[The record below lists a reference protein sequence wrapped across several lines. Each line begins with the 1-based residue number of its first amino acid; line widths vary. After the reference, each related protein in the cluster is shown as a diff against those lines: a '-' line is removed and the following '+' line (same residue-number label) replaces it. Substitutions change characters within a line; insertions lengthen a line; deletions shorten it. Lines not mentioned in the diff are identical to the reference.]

1 MRLEM
6 KTRCERCGEDLP
18 QAGDAYICS
27 YECTFCK
34 TCAADLN
41 SVCPNCGGELIRRP
55 KRIASV
61 PTPELDDSTATTA
74 PRTWLVWAVS
84 FAVWGFI
91 TLAATFTIDE
101 FYRARG
107 APMTFLETLGSE
119 SAQILPYAL
128 LTPFAFFLALRYK
141 IRKNNWLRISF
152 LHLSA
157 GVIFCLLHVAMRQ
170 STHYGY
176 WDSKTRTWH
185 SAFWDS
191 QDKKFY
197 VNWNVIDSMVL
208 GSIVDD
214 ISGAYLPIV
223 LCAYMVEF
231 YRSSRVRERR
241 ASELAAQLSKANL
254 QALKAQLQPHFLFNT
269 MNSISALMLTDV
281 TAADRMMSR
290 FSDLLRMTLEDGAG
304 HVTTLSRELEFVSGY
319 LEIEKVRFGDRLSV
333 TIDFAPDTLDA
344 EVPHLLLQPL
354 VENAVRHGIAKLS
367 SKGEIRMT
375 SRREGNSLHLIVSDN
390 GPGFVSPGEPR
401 LNGGVGLRATLERLN
416 TLYGDTQ
423 SLRIRNG
430 RDGGA
435 EISVL
440 IPFRPVLQQ
449 A

>member
-1 MRLEM
+1 
-6 KTRCERCGEDLP
+6 
-18 QAGDAYICS
+18 
-27 YECTFCK
+27 
-34 TCAADLN
+34 
-41 SVCPNCGGELIRRP
+41 
-55 KRIASV
+55 
-61 PTPELDDSTATTA
+61 
-74 PRTWLVWAVS
+74 
-84 FAVWGFI
+84 
-91 TLAATFTIDE
+91 
-101 FYRARG
+101 
-107 APMTFLETLGSE
+107 
-119 SAQILPYAL
+119 
-128 LTPFAFFLALRYK
+128 
-141 IRKNNWLRISF
+141 
-152 LHLSA
+152 
-157 GVIFCLLHVAMRQ
+157 
-170 STHYGY
+170 
-176 WDSKTRTWH
+176 
-185 SAFWDS
+185 
-191 QDKKFY
+191 
-197 VNWNVIDSMVL
+197 
-208 GSIVDD
+208 
-214 ISGAYLPIV
+214 
-223 LCAYMVEF
+223 
-231 YRSSRVRERR
+231 
-241 ASELAAQLSKANL
+241 
-254 QALKAQLQPHFLFNT
+254 
-269 MNSISALMLTDV
+269 MLTDV